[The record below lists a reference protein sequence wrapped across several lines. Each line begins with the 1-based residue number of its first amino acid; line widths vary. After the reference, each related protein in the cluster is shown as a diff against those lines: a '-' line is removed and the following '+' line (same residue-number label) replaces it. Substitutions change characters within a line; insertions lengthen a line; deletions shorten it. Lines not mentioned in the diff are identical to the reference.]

1 MQCVFIWG
9 GVRWR
14 KFGIF
19 TNSALPYFPA
29 LSLYSFCNANM
40 NKTVF
45 KLLSFIN
52 KLIAEFKSLSYNY
65 IHIPITLIQL
75 LSYIMYIY
83 LTYTSDQPLLIQSYL
98 LHCSEK
104 EAANFSQTS
113 DVPNTEIEVLS
124 CIQLYTYI
132 YIYTNNSCIHIY
144 Q

>member
-1 MQCVFIWG
+1 MKEVWNLHQFCVAIFPSTQFVFFLQCQH
-9 GVRWR
+9 
-14 KFGIF
+14 
-19 TNSALPYFPA
+19 AH
-29 LSLYSFCNANM
+29 M

-83 LTYTSDQPLLIQSYL
+83 LTYTSGQPLLIQSYL

-132 YIYTNNSCIHIY
+132 YIYIYTNNSCIHIY

>member
-1 MQCVFIWG
+1 MKEVWNLHQFCVAIFPSTQFVFFLQCQH
-9 GVRWR
+9 
-14 KFGIF
+14 
-19 TNSALPYFPA
+19 AH
-29 LSLYSFCNANM
+29 M

-75 LSYIMYIY
+75 LSSIMYIY
-83 LTYTSDQPLLIQSYL
+83 LTYTSGQPLLNQSYL

-132 YIYTNNSCIHIY
+132 YIYIYTNNSCIHIY